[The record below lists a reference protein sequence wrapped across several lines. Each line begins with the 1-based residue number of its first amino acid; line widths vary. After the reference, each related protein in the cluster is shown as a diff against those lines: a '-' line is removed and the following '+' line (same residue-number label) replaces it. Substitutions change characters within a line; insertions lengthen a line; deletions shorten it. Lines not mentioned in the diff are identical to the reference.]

1 MLSEFLLKDQYVMPI
16 DWRSGWERQATGLV
30 TSHAALGTSAKAAV
44 DRSGTLLNRRKALR
58 LVPEAG
64 ADLISQSIETGLARE
79 LDQALA
85 DIARQKRQ
93 SSTNAKALGLRPP
106 PAVLADAMK
115 PAEKASER
123 LPTEAGGK
131 ALQGRADRL
140 AAENGL
146 LAQKLA
152 ERDSALGDARARIKS
167 LEERLSSAAEGAAK
181 LTESQQSELRV
192 ARDRVQKKLDTATSE
207 NARLSR
213 AATEKDRVLA
223 DARTRVEYL
232 EAALAAAEA
241 ECGRLTADA
250 AKARDKHQAETSRAV
265 TAEKLLAEARERLL
279 ARIIE
284 IDAVRQRVAQANAV
298 TNAAYDRQRQLEDAL
313 CLQQTSSRNWNA
325 RSRSSPRRPKFCC
338 SGSAI
343 ASARLSSPRKRSK
356 RSWSET
362 PGSRLREIV
371 PAVQTNAAAKRHSQV
386 SRMPRTRHFRIGPG
400 WRAFLATLWN
410 ARQRPSRRRGERAP
424 LPDPVDLKARRPHSY
439 SWGSSSSTLP
449 PLATHFLK

>member
-1 MLSEFLLKDQYVMPI
+1 MAVAEKGRQ
-16 DWRSGWERQATGLV
+16 SGWERQATGLV
-30 TSHAALGTSAKAAV
+30 TSHASLGTSAKAAV
-44 DRSGTLLNRRKALR
+44 DRGGTLLNRRKALR

-64 ADLISQSIETGLARE
+64 ADSISQSIEAGLARE
-79 LDQALA
+79 LDQAFA

-93 SSTNAKALGLRPP
+93 SP
-106 PAVLADAMK
+106 PASATALAPRRAAAAATTAAK
-115 PAEKASER
+115 PAEKASEES
-123 LPTEAGGK
+123 PTGASGK
-131 ALQGRADRL
+131 ALQERADRL

-152 ERDSALGDARARIKS
+152 ERDSALGDARARIKF
-167 LEERLSSAAEGAAK
+167 LEEKLLAAAEGAAK
-181 LTESQQSELRV
+181 LTDSQQCELRV

-213 AATEKDRVLA
+213 AAAEKDRVLA

-250 AKARDKHQAETSRAV
+250 AKACDKHQAETSRAI

-313 CLQQTSSRNWNA
+313 CLQQNLVRGA
-325 RSRSSPRRPKFCC
+325 RTL
-338 SGSAI
+338 AVE
-343 ASARLSSPRKRSK
+343 ARGGNQSLVA
-356 RSWSET
+356 T
-362 PGSRLREIV
+362 V
-371 PAVQTNAAAKRHSQV
+371 P
-386 SRMPRTRHFRIGPG
+386 
-400 WRAFLATLWN
+400 
-410 ARQRPSRRRGERAP
+410 
-424 LPDPVDLKARRPHSY
+424 
-439 SWGSSSSTLP
+439 
-449 PLATHFLK
+449 

>member
-1 MLSEFLLKDQYVMPI
+1 M
-16 DWRSGWERQATGLV
+16 
-30 TSHAALGTSAKAAV
+30 
-44 DRSGTLLNRRKALR
+44 LNRRKALR

-64 ADLISQSIETGLARE
+64 ADSISQSIEAGLARE
-79 LDQALA
+79 LDQAFA

-93 SSTNAKALGLRPP
+93 SP
-106 PAVLADAMK
+106 PASATALAPRRAAAAFATAAK
-115 PAEKASER
+115 PAAEKASEES
-123 LPTEAGGK
+123 PTGAGGK
-131 ALQGRADRL
+131 ALQERADRL

-152 ERDSALGDARARIKS
+152 ERDSALGDARARIKF

-250 AKARDKHQAETSRAV
+250 AKARDKHQAETSRAI

-313 CLQQTSSRNWNA
+313 CLQQTQFEELERSQSKLAEATKVLLQRFRDRERAFVVAEKKIKALVERNAWLEAARDRAGSPNQRGRETPQSSLEDAADAALQDWAELARLLGDFVERKTAATPATRRA
-325 RSRSSPRRPKFCC
+325 RS
-338 SGSAI
+338 
-343 ASARLSSPRKRSK
+343 
-356 RSWSET
+356 
-362 PGSRLREIV
+362 
-371 PAVQTNAAAKRHSQV
+371 AA
-386 SRMPRTRHFRIGPG
+386 
-400 WRAFLATLWN
+400 
-410 ARQRPSRRRGERAP
+410 
-424 LPDPVDLKARRPHSY
+424 
-439 SWGSSSSTLP
+439 
-449 PLATHFLK
+449 

>member
-1 MLSEFLLKDQYVMPI
+1 MAVAEKGR
-16 DWRSGWERQATGLV
+16 RSGWERQATGLV
-30 TSHAALGTSAKAAV
+30 TSHASLGTSAKAAV

-64 ADLISQSIETGLARE
+64 ADSISQSIETGLVRE
-79 LDQALA
+79 LDQAFA

-93 SSTNAKALGLRPP
+93 SPTNAKAPGLRPP

-241 ECGRLTADA
+241 ECRRLTADA
-250 AKARDKHQAETSRAV
+250 AKARGKHQ
-265 TAEKLLAEARERLL
+265 AEARERLL

-313 CLQQTSSRNWNA
+313 CLQQTQFEELERSQSKLAEATKVLLQRFRDRERAFVVAEKKIKALVERNAWLEAARDRAGGPNQRGRETPQSSLEDAADAALADWAELARLLGNFVERKTATTPATRRA
-325 RSRSSPRRPKFCC
+325 RS
-338 SGSAI
+338 
-343 ASARLSSPRKRSK
+343 
-356 RSWSET
+356 
-362 PGSRLREIV
+362 
-371 PAVQTNAAAKRHSQV
+371 AA
-386 SRMPRTRHFRIGPG
+386 
-400 WRAFLATLWN
+400 
-410 ARQRPSRRRGERAP
+410 
-424 LPDPVDLKARRPHSY
+424 
-439 SWGSSSSTLP
+439 
-449 PLATHFLK
+449 